1 MADLKV
7 GNVAVALIVIVIM
20 IVIAVSLVPT
30 IFTSLAGA
38 TSNTTLT
45 SNPHFTSAFDLIYLI
60 PLVFAAGILV
70 LVLYLMFE
78 KMD

>member
-1 MADLKV
+1 MPELKA
-7 GNVAVALIVIVIM
+7 GNIAVALIVIVIM
-20 IVIAVSLVPT
+20 IVIEVSLIPT
-30 IFTSLAGA
+30 VFTSLTGA

-45 SNPHFTSAFDLIYLI
+45 SNPHYTSAFDLIYLI

>member
-1 MADLKV
+1 MPELKA
-7 GNVAVALIVIVIM
+7 GNITVALIVIVIM
-20 IVIAVSLVPT
+20 IVIAVSLIPT
-30 IFTSLAGA
+30 VFTSLTGA

-45 SNPHFTSAFDLIYLI
+45 SNPHYTSAFDLIYLI
-60 PLVFAAGILV
+60 PLVFVAGILV